1 MTALQPG
8 DILYVKRTGYRHFGI
23 YAGNQQVIHY
33 YKEKNPLVS
42 DGIISETTLA
52 DFQGI
57 SDTIYVL
64 NSTTQ
69 SDPPL
74 FDWIVRRLLG
84 DDIELYSPEETV
96 ARARSKLGERGYNL
110 LLNNCEHF
118 ALWCKT
124 GIAQSAQSDYLLSC
138 LQLLNPLPSPHQ
150 ETD

>member
-52 DFQGI
+52 DFQGV

-64 NSTTQ
+64 NSTIH

-96 ARARSKLGERGYNL
+96 ARARSKLGEHGYNL

-138 LQLLNPLPSPHQ
+138 LQLLNPLPSPHK

>member
-1 MTALQPG
+1 MPVINPG

-52 DFQGI
+52 DFQGV

-64 NSTTQ
+64 NSTTKAGA
-69 SDPPL
+69 PL

-84 DDIELYSPEETV
+84 DDIELFSPEETV

-138 LQLLNPLPSPHQ
+138 LQQLIPLPSAK

>member
-52 DFQGI
+52 DFQGV

-64 NSTTQ
+64 NSTAQ

-124 GIAQSAQSDYLLSC
+124 GIAQSSQSDYLLAC
-138 LQLLNPLPSPHQ
+138 LQLLNPLPSAKKG
-150 ETD
+150 TD

>member
-1 MTALQPG
+1 MTAIKPG

-23 YAGNQQVIHY
+23 YAGNQQVIHN

-52 DFQGI
+52 DFQGV

-64 NSTTQ
+64 NSTTP
-69 SDPPL
+69 SGPPL

-84 DDIELYSPEETV
+84 DDIELFSPEETV
-96 ARARSKLGERGYNL
+96 MRARSKLGERGYNL

-124 GIAQSAQSDYLLSC
+124 GIAQSAQRDYLLSC
-138 LQLLNPLPSPHQ
+138 LQLLNPLPTPHK

>member
-1 MTALQPG
+1 M
-8 DILYVKRTGYRHFGI
+8 
-23 YAGNQQVIHY
+23 
-33 YKEKNPLVS
+33 S

-52 DFQGI
+52 DFQGV

-64 NSTTQ
+64 NSTTP
-69 SDPPL
+69 SGPPL

-84 DDIELYSPEETV
+84 DDIELFSPEETV
-96 ARARSKLGERGYNL
+96 MRARSKLGERGYNL

-138 LQLLNPLPSPHQ
+138 LQLLNPLPSPHK

>member
-1 MTALQPG
+1 MTAIKPG

-52 DFQGI
+52 DFQGV

-64 NSTTQ
+64 NSTTP
-69 SDPPL
+69 SGPPL
-74 FDWIVRRLLG
+74 FDWIVHRLLG
-84 DDIELYSPEETV
+84 DDIELFSPEETV

>member
-1 MTALQPG
+1 MTAIKPG

-52 DFQGI
+52 DFQGV

-64 NSTTQ
+64 NSTTP
-69 SDPPL
+69 SGPPL

-84 DDIELYSPEETV
+84 DDIELFSPEETV
-96 ARARSKLGERGYNL
+96 MRARSKLGERGYNL

-138 LQLLNPLPSPHQ
+138 LQLLNPLPSPHK